1 MGSVK
6 FDRKFLTDFN
16 NSSKREF
23 IETNDLGAYC
33 SSTLAGVNT
42 RKYHGTFVVRQP
54 QIDSH
59 SYVLLNVLHEVAEV
73 DDRIYELGVHQY
85 SFTAYP
91 RGFVFQDSF
100 ELAKIPTWIY
110 ELDRHKIKKEI
121 QFTPNKNQLL
131 IKYTLIKGDN
141 IRFGVRPFSSFRR
154 IHKLRTV
161 DSSDVEVGTIK
172 NGISYKLEAHY
183 DKLHIQTSIPN
194 EFLGNGKWH
203 YQAEYLEELNRG
215 YDFKEDL
222 YSVGLISFDLKKDE
236 PVVISISTQEEHVEG
251 INAKFNKVLK
261 DKPVLDSLGAY
272 LEKAADQFISK
283 TEDHGVEIGAGYH
296 WFGRW
301 GRDTFLA
308 LPGLTLYRDNPQPEV
323 CKNVLK
329 TMLKD
334 LKGGLLTNI
343 GVGATAQYNSADASL
358 WFFWALQE
366 YADATRDYI
375 EIWKDFKKE
384 IVHILENYKTGTLF
398 NIHMKENGLLYGGQK
413 DIALTWMDAV
423 VDGVPVTPR
432 AGYVV
437 ELNALWYNAI
447 CFSLELADK
456 SGDHEFFEKWSAIPK
471 KLKPAFK
478 DMFWDEKRGYLADVC
493 EENSKD
499 WSFRPNQTF
508 ATALK
513 YSVCDEEMSKSVLIN
528 VKDKLLTSRGL
539 MTLSQDDDKYIG
551 IYQGDQK
558 TRDSSYHQGIVWP
571 WLLGHFT
578 KGYLSLFGKSAVDLL
593 SEIYQGFE
601 EELYSYGIGTIA
613 EIYDAEPPFKA
624 KGTISQAWSVAEL
637 IRIKALLKQQKNIKQ

>member
-1 MGSVK
+1 MGSIK

-16 NSSKREF
+16 NSSKIEF
-23 IETNDLGAYC
+23 IETNDLGSYC
-33 SSTLAGVNT
+33 SSTLSGANT

-54 QIDSH
+54 QIDNH
-59 SYVLLNVLHEVAEV
+59 SYVLLNALHEVAEINDSV
-73 DDRIYELGVHQY
+73 YELGVHQY
-85 SFTAYP
+85 SFTTEP
-91 RGFVFQDSF
+91 KGFVFQDSF
-100 ELAKIPTWIY
+100 ELDKIPTWIY
-110 ELDRHKIKKEI
+110 EIDKHKIKKEI

-131 IKYTLIKGDN
+131 IRYTLIEGDN
-141 IRFGVRPFSSFRR
+141 IRFSVRPFSSFRR
-154 IHKLRTV
+154 IHKLRTMNT
-161 DSSDVEVGTIK
+161 SDVEVGYVE
-172 NGISYKLEAHY
+172 NGISYKLEDNY
-183 DKLHIQTSIPN
+183 DRLYIQTSIPN
-194 EFLGNGKWH
+194 EFLDNGNWH

-222 YSVGLISFDLKKDE
+222 YSVGLISFDLKNNQ
-236 PVVISISTQEEHVEG
+236 PVVISISTQEERVEY
-251 INAKFNKVLK
+251 INVEFNNILK
-261 DKPVLDSLGAY
+261 DKPVLDSLEDY

-283 TEDHGVEIGAGYH
+283 TEGHGVEIGAGYH

-308 LPGLTLYRDNPQPEV
+308 LPGLTLYRNNPQPEV
-323 CKNVLK
+323 CKAVLK

-343 GVGATAQYNSADASL
+343 GVGDNAQYNSADASL

-366 YADATRDYI
+366 YADTTGEYI
-375 EIWKDFKKE
+375 ETWKDFKKE
-384 IVHILENYKTGTLF
+384 IVHILDNYKTGTLF

-413 DIALTWMDAV
+413 DVALTWMDAV
-423 VDGVPVTPR
+423 VDGIPVTPR
-432 AGYVV
+432 SGYVV
-437 ELNALWYNAI
+437 ELNALWYHAI

-456 SGDHEFFEKWSAIPK
+456 SEDHQFIDKWRDTPK
-471 KLKPAFK
+471 KLKSAFK

-508 ATALK
+508 ATSLK
-513 YSVCDEEMSKSVLIN
+513 YSICDEEMSKSILIK
-528 VKDKLLTSRGL
+528 VKDKLLTPKGL
-539 MTLSQDDDKYIG
+539 RTLSQDDEKYIG

-558 TRDSSYHQGIVWP
+558 TRDNSYHQGIVWP

-578 KGYLSLFGKSAVDLL
+578 KGYLSLFGKSSIDLL

-624 KGTISQAWSVAEL
+624 KGTISQAWSVSEL
-637 IRIKALLKQQKNIKQ
+637 IRIKSLIKTTINKL

>member
-1 MGSVK
+1 MGSIK

-16 NSSKREF
+16 NSSKIEF
-23 IETNDLGAYC
+23 IETNDLGSYC
-33 SSTLAGVNT
+33 SSTLSGVNT

-54 QIDSH
+54 QIDNH
-59 SYVLLNVLHEVAEV
+59 SYVLLNALHEVVEINDSV
-73 DDRIYELGVHQY
+73 YELGAHQY
-85 SFTAYP
+85 SFTTEP
-91 RGFVFQDSF
+91 KGFVFQDSF
-100 ELAKIPTWIY
+100 ELDKIPTWIY
-110 ELDRHKIKKEI
+110 EIDKHKIKKEI

-131 IKYTLIKGDN
+131 IKYTLIEGDN
-141 IRFGVRPFSSFRR
+141 IRFSVRPFSSFRR
-154 IHKLRTV
+154 IHKLRTMNT
-161 DSSDVEVGTIK
+161 SDVEVGYVE
-172 NGISYKLEAHY
+172 NGISYKLEDNY
-183 DKLHIQTSIPN
+183 DRLYIQTSIPN
-194 EFLGNGKWH
+194 EFLDNGNWH

-222 YSVGLISFDLKKDE
+222 YSVGLISFDLKNNQ
-236 PVVISISTQEEHVEG
+236 PVVISISTQEECVES
-251 INAKFNKVLK
+251 INVEFNNILK
-261 DKPVLDSLGAY
+261 DKPVLDSLEDY

-283 TEDHGVEIGAGYH
+283 TEDNGVEIGAGYH

-308 LPGLTLYRDNPQPEV
+308 LPGLTLYRNNPQPEV
-323 CKNVLK
+323 CKTVLK

-343 GVGATAQYNSADASL
+343 GVGDNAQYNSADASL

-366 YADATRDYI
+366 YADTTGEYI
-375 EIWKDFKKE
+375 ETWKDFKKE
-384 IVHILENYKTGTLF
+384 IVHILDNYKTGTLF
-398 NIHMKENGLLYGGQK
+398 NIHMRENGLLYGGQK
-413 DIALTWMDAV
+413 DVALTWMDAV
-423 VDGVPVTPR
+423 VDGIPVTPR
-432 AGYVV
+432 SGYVV
-437 ELNALWYNAI
+437 ELNALWYHAI

-456 SGDHEFFEKWSAIPK
+456 SEDHQFIDKWRDTPK
-471 KLKPAFK
+471 KLKSAFK

-508 ATALK
+508 ATSLK
-513 YSVCDEEMSKSVLIN
+513 YSICDEEMSKSILIK
-528 VKDKLLTSRGL
+528 VKDKLLTPKGL
-539 MTLSQDDDKYIG
+539 RTLSQDDEKYIG

-558 TRDSSYHQGIVWP
+558 TRDNSYHQGIVWP

-578 KGYLSLFGKSAVDLL
+578 KGYLSLFGKSSVDLL

-624 KGTISQAWSVAEL
+624 KGTISQAWSVSEL
-637 IRIKALLKQQKNIKQ
+637 IRIKSLIKTTINK